1 MRGIQITGVII
12 DDVAWSRGPQG
23 PWEPW
28 FPIKPVR
35 DIHGAWHWLGRIY
48 RRERN
53 RMVYPSQGWE
63 YGTVFDAIKDA

>member
-12 DDVAWSRGPQG
+12 DDIAWSRGPQG
-23 PWEPW
+23 PWLPCFAW
-28 FPIKPVR
+28 RPRR
-35 DIHGAWHWLGRIY
+35 DIHRQWHWLSKIY

-63 YGTVFDAIKDA
+63 YGTVFDVVRDA